1 MSKPRPLPLTPT
13 SVHHGTKLNWTF
25 FKRTIRLGMK
35 SLWVHKLRSSL
46 TVLGLVF
53 GVSSVI
59 AMLAV
64 GEGASHEA
72 QEQIRQQGSHN
83 IILTSVK
90 PPEDS
95 QGNQGQTFMVEY
107 GITDDD
113 LRRIRATIPTVE
125 ILVPGRVIRK
135 KVWNIGHRVDCDVI
149 GTVPWYPEMRNHTV
163 ASGRYFTD
171 AEMEMRGNVCVLGAE
186 VVDELFPLQSAIGKS
201 VRIESDYY
209 RVVGVMEPLGARV
222 SAEGVDAEESTG
234 LQTEEKR
241 IYIPLSV
248 ARTRFG
254 EILVKESSGSR
265 EVERVEYHEVTVK
278 VAKLEYVIET
288 SLIIK
293 DLIDLHHK
301 KADVELIVPL
311 NLLEAAERTARIFN
325 IVLGSIAGIS
335 LLVGGIGIM
344 NIMLASVT
352 ERTREIGIRRALGAK
367 RRDIIL
373 QFLIETILLSGVG
386 GVLGV
391 ILGVSVPSL
400 ITYFADQVTIIQP
413 WSPILA
419 FAISGLVGVIFG
431 LYPAIRAADMDPV
444 EALRH
449 N

>member
-1 MSKPRPLPLTPT
+1 MTPT
-13 SVHHGTKLNWTF
+13 SVHHGTKLNWIF
-25 FKRTIRLGMK
+25 FKRTIRLGIK

-90 PPEDS
+90 PSEES
-95 QGNQGQTFMVEY
+95 QGNQGQSFMVEY

-135 KVWNIGHRVDCDVI
+135 KVWNVGHRVDCDVI

-171 AEMEMRGNVCVLGAE
+171 AEMELRGNVCVLGAE

-201 VRIESDYY
+201 IRIESDYY
-209 RVVGVMEPLGARV
+209 RVVGVMEPLGARI

-241 IYIPLSV
+241 VYIPLSV

-278 VAKLEYVIET
+278 V
-288 SLIIK
+288 
-293 DLIDLHHK
+293 
-301 KADVELIVPL
+301 
-311 NLLEAAERTARIFN
+311 
-325 IVLGSIAGIS
+325 
-335 LLVGGIGIM
+335 
-344 NIMLASVT
+344 
-352 ERTREIGIRRALGAK
+352 
-367 RRDIIL
+367 
-373 QFLIETILLSGVG
+373 
-386 GVLGV
+386 
-391 ILGVSVPSL
+391 
-400 ITYFADQVTIIQP
+400 
-413 WSPILA
+413 
-419 FAISGLVGVIFG
+419 
-431 LYPAIRAADMDPV
+431 
-444 EALRH
+444 
-449 N
+449 

>member
-1 MSKPRPLPLTPT
+1 MNPT
-13 SVHHGTKLNWTF
+13 NPHHGTRLNWTF
-25 FKRTIRLGMK
+25 FKRTIGLGFK
-35 SLWVHKLRSSL
+35 SLWLHKLRSAL

-72 QEQIRQQGSHN
+72 QEQIRRQGSHN
-83 IILTSVK
+83 IILKSVK
-90 PPEDS
+90 PPEENS
-95 QGNQGQTFMVEY
+95 GSEGQSRMLEY

-113 LRRIRATIPTVE
+113 LRRIRETIPTVE
-125 ILVPGRVIRK
+125 ILVPGRLIRK
-135 KVWNIGHRVDCDVI
+135 KVWNVGQRVDCDVI
-149 GTVPWYPEMRNHTV
+149 GTVPWYPEMRNHRV

-171 AEMEMRGNVCVLGAE
+171 AEMENRGNVCVLGAE
-186 VVDELFPLQSAIGKS
+186 VVGELFPLQSAIGKS

-209 RVVGVMEPLGARV
+209 RVVGVMEPLGA
-222 SAEGVDAEESTG
+222 SISDTDDDNKDNATAG

-241 IYIPLSV
+241 VYIPLSV

-254 EILVKESSGSR
+254 EILVKQSSGSS
-265 EVERVEYHEVTVK
+265 EVSRVEYHEVTVK
-278 VAKLEYVIET
+278 IESLDKVIDT
-288 SLIIK
+288 SLIVS
-293 DLIDLHHK
+293 DLINLHHK
-301 KADVELIVPL
+301 KADVEIIVPL
-311 NLLEAAERTARIFN
+311 NLLKAAERTAAIFN
-325 IVLGSIAGIS
+325 IVLGAIAAIS
-335 LLVGGIGIM
+335 LVVGGIGIM

-373 QFLIETILLSGVG
+373 QFLVETILLSGAG
-386 GVLGV
+386 GGLGVLLGITIPSV
-391 ILGVSVPSL
+391 ITMV
-400 ITYFADQVTIIQP
+400 ANQATIIEP

-449 N
+449 T

>member
-1 MSKPRPLPLTPT
+1 MTPT
-13 SVHHGTKLNWTF
+13 SPHSGTRLNWTF
-25 FKRTIRLGMK
+25 FKRTIRLGVK
-35 SLWVHKLRSSL
+35 SLWLHKLRSSL

-72 QEQIRQQGSHN
+72 QEQIRRQGSHN
-83 IILTSVK
+83 IILKSVK
-90 PPEDS
+90 PPDNQ
-95 QGNQGQTFMVEY
+95 QGNQGQSFMVEY

-113 LRRIRATIPTVE
+113 LRRIRETIPTVE
-125 ILVPGRVIRK
+125 ILVPGRIIRK

-149 GTVPWYPEMRNHTV
+149 GTVPWYPEMRNHQV

-171 AEMEMRGNVCVLGAE
+171 AEMENRGNVCVLGAE
-186 VVDELFPLQSAIGKS
+186 VVGEIFPLQSAIGKS
-201 VRIESDYY
+201 VRIEQDYY
-209 RVVGVMEPLGARV
+209 RVIGVMEPLGAHI
-222 SAEGVDAEESTG
+222 SSNESDNTKEDTG

-241 IYIPLSV
+241 VYIPLSV

-254 EILVKESSGSR
+254 EILVKQSSGSR

-278 VAKLEYVIET
+278 VGELDRVIDT
-288 SLIIK
+288 SLIVK
-293 DLIDLHHK
+293 DLIDLHHEK
-301 KADVELIVPL
+301 EDVELIVPL
-311 NLLEAAERTARIFN
+311 NLLEAAERTAAIFN
-325 IVLGSIAGIS
+325 IVLGAIAAIS
-335 LLVGGIGIM
+335 LVVGGIGIM

-373 QFLIETILLSGVG
+373 QFLIETILLSGAG
-386 GVLGV
+386 GGLGVL
-391 ILGVSVPSL
+391 LGISVPSL
-400 ITYFADQVTIIQP
+400 ITYFAHQATIIEP

-419 FAISGLVGVIFG
+419 FAISGFVGIVFG

-449 N
+449 S